1 MGPRVRGDDGAE
13 MVATTYFDLILR
25 SIALAMRLE
34 GCTREQALLAT
45 RRARVMHD
53 STLEN

>member
-34 GCTREQALLAT
+34 EWAQEQGLVAK

>member
-1 MGPRVRGDDGAE
+1 MGPRVRGNDVE
-13 MVATTYFDLILR
+13 MVATTYFDVILR

-34 GCTREQALLAT
+34 EWAQEQGLVAK